1 MQSLA
6 EKKVEIFTSW
16 EIAKKW
22 SDTYVTEVDRENF
35 LAKFKHDKYESE
47 WVSFSF
53 ICAYLQSWT
62 NALG

>member
-22 SDTYVTEVDRENF
+22 SDTYVTEVDREN
-35 LAKFKHDKYESE
+35 S
-47 WVSFSF
+47 SRS
-53 ICAYLQSWT
+53 SSMT
-62 NALG
+62 SMSPSG